1 MEAKKIIHGYEIMK
15 KLGKGGCGIVYLAKK
30 GNKYYAL
37 KRIFELTNE
46 EINQL
51 KKILNILYNI
61 NNE

>member
-1 MEAKKIIHGYEIMK
+1 MEAKKIINGYEIMK

-51 KKILNILYNI
+51 KKY
-61 NNE
+61 